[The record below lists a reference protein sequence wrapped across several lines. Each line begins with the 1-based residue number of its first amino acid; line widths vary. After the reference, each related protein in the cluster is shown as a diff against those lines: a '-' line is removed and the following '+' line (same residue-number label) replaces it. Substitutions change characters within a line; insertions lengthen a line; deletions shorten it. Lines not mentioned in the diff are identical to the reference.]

1 MKVLQYLDAILEQ
14 YIPVSKH
21 SQNTVKTLSKHCHNT
36 VTILSQH
43 CHSAG
48 DEGKKETPIV
58 ESGRQGV
65 VYCYYS
71 PATNFISHLGV
82 GSWADT

>member
-71 PATNFISHLGV
+71 PATYFISHLGV